1 MENRRKNKKDRYQ
14 IFLGSTGEFLAQSK
28 DLRQAERMV
37 LANQRIYRYVKLVD
51 SKSRR
56 TLLSVS

>member
-14 IFLGSTGEFLAQSK
+14 IFLASTGEFLAQTRE
-28 DLRQAERMV
+28 LREAEKMV
-37 LANQRIYRYVKLVD
+37 LAYQNTYSYLKIIDTKFNQ
-51 SKSRR
+51 